1 MVTKWSTVGRTF
13 KRDSE
18 EGKKERA
25 VQEVGEKQGHRP
37 QARLD
42 GRSKHAA
49 RGPDGG
55 LGPRGRQCAERARG
69 AEWCR
74 ALPHAVPL
82 ASASVVSRPSTWF
95 VPAPAEE
102 VETEQGWVT
111 CPSAH
116 P

>member
-1 MVTKWSTVGRTF
+1 MGRSPLGEEVMLLCGHKVEHSGRTF

-74 ALPHAVPL
+74 ALPHAVPVGL
-82 ASASVVSRPSTWF
+82 CFRG
-95 VPAPAEE
+95 VPAINM
-102 VETEQGWVT
+102 VCT
-111 CPSAH
+111 SSR
-116 P
+116 